1 MNEVGDF
8 LPEQHDP
15 VKKANIIMLRALFP
29 RIGALSTKENAMIR
43 VFSLGLLALGGV
55 VAAASPGQAQ
65 VFVRAPFV
73 RVFVG
78 PGVSVRAPFVD
89 INIPGRPFIFVPPP
103 SEYIPPQPKIMPN
116 EYIPPQPKIAPKQ
129 GTEENIPE
137 APKSLVENPLTLQA
151 FAKSFQ
157 ARHGSYQVKIVN
169 PVTKTP
175 TIVRFSLPEGS
186 PRRVIVRENEI
197 EFFYGIRHFV
207 RIQFDEDGALVT
219 SR

>member
-1 MNEVGDF
+1 
-8 LPEQHDP
+8 
-15 VKKANIIMLRALFP
+15 
-29 RIGALSTKENAMIR
+29 MIR
-43 VFSLGLLALGGV
+43 AIALGLVALAGILT
-55 VAAASPGQAQ
+55 ATSSAHAQ

-89 INIPGRPFIFVPPP
+89 INIPPRPFIVVPPP
-103 SEYIPPQPKIMPN
+103 SEYIPPHSKIMPN
-116 EYIPPQPKIAPKQ
+116 EYIPPQPKIAPKE
-129 GTEENIPE
+129 GADETPD

-157 ARHGSYQVKIVN
+157 ARPGSYQLKIVN

-175 TIVRFSLPEGS
+175 TTVRFSLPEGA

>member
-1 MNEVGDF
+1 
-8 LPEQHDP
+8 
-15 VKKANIIMLRALFP
+15 
-29 RIGALSTKENAMIR
+29 
-43 VFSLGLLALGGV
+43 
-55 VAAASPGQAQ
+55 

-89 INIPGRPFIFVPPP
+89 INIPPRPFFMVPPP
-103 SEYIPPQPKIMPN
+103 SVYIPPQPKVV
-116 EYIPPQPKIAPKQ
+116 PKGIS
-129 GTEENIPE
+129 EEEIPE

-157 ARHGSYQVKIVN
+157 AREGSYQVKIVN
-169 PVTKTP
+169 PITKAP
-175 TIVRFSLPEGS
+175 TIVRFSLPEGT
-186 PRRVIVRENEI
+186 PRRVIVRESEI
-197 EFFYGIRHFV
+197 EFSYGLRHFV

>member
-1 MNEVGDF
+1 
-8 LPEQHDP
+8 
-15 VKKANIIMLRALFP
+15 
-29 RIGALSTKENAMIR
+29 MIR
-43 VFSLGLLALGGV
+43 AISLGLLVLGGV
-55 VAAASPGQAQ
+55 LTAATPSQAQ

-89 INIPGRPFIFVPPP
+89 INIPPRPFIVMPAP
-103 SEYIPPQPKIMPN
+103 SQYIPPQPKVVPN
-116 EYIPPQPKIAPKQ
+116 EYVPPQPRVAPKE
-129 GTEENIPE
+129 GAEEATPD

-157 ARHGSYQVKIVN
+157 ARHGSYQVKIIN
-169 PVTKTP
+169 PVTKAP
-175 TIVRFSLPEGS
+175 TTVRFSLPEGT
-186 PRRVIVRENEI
+186 PRRVIVREDEI
-197 EFFYGIRHFV
+197 EFFYGLRRFV